1 MSERQRLR
9 TCIATRR
16 RLPDTDLLRVVIDRD
31 DPHGRRLVADP
42 HRRLPGRGAWISPTL
57 SALELAERK
66 RAFKR
71 ALRTSAPV
79 DTGQVRQYLEAH
91 GGQVPSVED
100 AALDSY
106 EPELQRKTEH

>member
-1 MSERQRLR
+1 MSERLRLR

-16 RLPDTDLLRVVIDRD
+16 RLPDTDLLRVVIDRT
-31 DPHGRRLVADP
+31 DPQGRRLVADP
-42 HRRLPGRGAWISPTL
+42 HRRLLGRGAWIIPTL

-79 DTGQVRQYLEAH
+79 DTGQVRRYLDAH
-91 GGQVPSVED
+91 SEQVPNAGGS
-100 AALDSY
+100 ALESY